1 MSTKETEILDF
12 RFLGGFYILPW
23 SQVVRQAGLF
33 NLNRTDNTA
42 VCETVR
48 LRFSVEATAASR
60 QCGAVTTRCA

>member
-42 VCETVR
+42 VCETV
-48 LRFSVEATAASR
+48 FG
-60 QCGAVTTRCA
+60 CGSQSKQPQLQGNVAL